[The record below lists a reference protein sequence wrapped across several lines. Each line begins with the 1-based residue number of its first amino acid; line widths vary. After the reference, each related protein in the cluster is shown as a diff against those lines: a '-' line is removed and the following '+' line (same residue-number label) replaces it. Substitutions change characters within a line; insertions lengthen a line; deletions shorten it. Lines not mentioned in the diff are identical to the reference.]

1 MPSKEARTAFDGAFA
16 AMQPELPVVAE
27 RGTVTDWNGSPTSTY
42 ALWEDINEA
51 IKPVISKFGFGL
63 RFRTGQDH
71 NTIIVTA
78 ILSHSGGHA
87 EETTMRLPV
96 DLSGGKN
103 PVQAIGSSTSY
114 GKRYTASALL
124 NLTSRGEDDD
134 GKASVQSSRI
144 SAQEVA
150 ELRHMISVAKC
161 DERRLKAYL
170 GIATLDELPPSK
182 LERAKQVIE
191 AKGNWL

>member
-1 MPSKEARTAFDGAFA
+1 MQSGTAGRRGARNGHRLVTATA
-16 AMQPELPVVAE
+16 
-27 RGTVTDWNGSPTSTY
+27 TSTY

-51 IKPVISKFGFGL
+51 IKPVIARSGFGL
-63 RFRTGQDH
+63 RFRIGQEH
-71 NTIIVTA
+71 NTIVVTA
-78 ILSHSGGHA
+78 ILSHCGGHA

-134 GKASVQSSRI
+134 GKAARPVGPDQ
-144 SAQEVA
+144 
-150 ELRHMISVAKC
+150 
-161 DERRLKAYL
+161 RRRRSLNF
-170 GIATLDELPPSK
+170 GS
-182 LERAKQVIE
+182 
-191 AKGNWL
+191 